1 MIFFCFR
8 QEAREIIRTAVNAT
22 DDEAVVFC
30 GHGCI
35 DALNKLIWALD
46 IRDTP
51 VIFTGPSEHR
61 ENLTLWQKTG
71 AKVSFFFIPKL
82 ALNFLVNECCLQ
94 TSSSSNFK
102 MLEQLP
108 KNRGHKSY

>member
-1 MIFFCFR
+1 MAKCFTFNLFDFFYFR

-46 IRDTP
+46 IRETP

-71 AKVSFFFIPKL
+71 AKVSFVSL
-82 ALNFLVNECCLQ
+82 
-94 TSSSSNFK
+94 
-102 MLEQLP
+102 
-108 KNRGHKSY
+108 